1 MMRQRKVEQEMEINL
16 SDIVKRLDDRDPIV
30 RESAATYC
38 AILGEKALSAR
49 QALINHIED
58 PEIAVRISIAE
69 ALYQVGERQC
79 SLRVINQALLSES
92 AVIRVQALQLL
103 ESFGYD
109 VSIARRLATTP

>member
-30 RESAATYC
+30 
-38 AILGEKALSAR
+38 LGEKALSAR